1 MEKDF
6 ENQKNQ
12 VKDQVEETKVETNQ
26 TKLPGALWT
35 SFGALYV
42 RTSVFSYD
50 IGL

>member
-26 TKLPGALWT
+26 TKLPGAL
-35 SFGALYV
+35 
-42 RTSVFSYD
+42 
-50 IGL
+50 